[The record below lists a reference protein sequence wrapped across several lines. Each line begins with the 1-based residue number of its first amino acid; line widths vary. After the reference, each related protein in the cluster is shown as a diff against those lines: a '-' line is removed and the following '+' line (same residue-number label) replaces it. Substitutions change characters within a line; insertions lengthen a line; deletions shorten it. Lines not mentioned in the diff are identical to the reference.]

1 MSISEDESSDD
12 NLNGSTNDNDDDV
25 APKKSNY
32 KLLNAYMI
40 SALFQY
46 PFHSFIIFTHSFNI
60 HSMKSL
66 MWCIFFQGVKKKIK
80 RFSRKTALEM
90 LGEKYK
96 TKADLKE
103 RELNVRMSELEF
115 EKQKFSLEL
124 EERKQRHKV
133 EMEERQLMVELL
145 KKKM

>member
-1 MSISEDESSDD
+1 
-12 NLNGSTNDNDDDV
+12 
-25 APKKSNY
+25 
-32 KLLNAYMI
+32 
-40 SALFQY
+40 
-46 PFHSFIIFTHSFNI
+46 
-60 HSMKSL
+60 MKSL
-66 MWCIFFQGVKKKIK
+66 WCIFSQGGKKKIK

-103 RELNVRMSELEF
+103 RELNVRMSKLEF